1 VDISIQTHEY
11 IDKEEQDKLMWREK
25 YEPYLCDAYGLVG
38 EVLATKSTLAKQ
50 KLLDFFNN
58 KDVVAALTEVND
70 FAYMIVMMEI
80 YSLETEAGANST
92 VFDWA
97 DSLQGV
103 IDIIRQI
110 KFLLW
115 EIEFLDDMNSVRLLL
130 GYMNEVGV
138 SMQALE
144 YIIYI
149 SSYDKQ
155 KIVTALS

>member
-1 VDISIQTHEY
+1 
-11 IDKEEQDKLMWREK
+11 M
-25 YEPYLCDAYGLVG
+25 
-38 EVLATKSTLAKQ
+38 
-50 KLLDFFNN
+50 
-58 KDVVAALTEVND
+58 VAALTEVND

-115 EIEFLDDMNSVRLLL
+115 EIEFLDDMNSVGLLL